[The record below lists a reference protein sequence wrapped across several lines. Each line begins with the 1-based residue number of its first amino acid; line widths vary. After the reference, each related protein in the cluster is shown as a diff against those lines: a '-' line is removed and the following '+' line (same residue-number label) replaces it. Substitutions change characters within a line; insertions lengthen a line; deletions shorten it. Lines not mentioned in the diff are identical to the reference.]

1 METNENASPKSFVT
15 AVVLTFLFG
24 ILGIHHFYCGR
35 WLLGLFDL
43 SLSVTG
49 IALLYMGSYWPIL
62 GIVILI
68 GDYIHSIY
76 YIVKLFSGKYTD
88 GNGRIIPVPGQSS
101 NQNN

>member
-1 METNENASPKSFVT
+1 MV
-15 AVVLTFLFG
+15 
-24 ILGIHHFYCGR
+24 
-35 WLLGLFDL
+35 
-43 SLSVTG
+43 
-49 IALLYMGSYWPIL
+49 SYWPIL

-88 GNGRIIPVPGQSS
+88 GNGKIIPVPGQSS